1 MTMSTET
8 TQLLAAVDA
17 LLPKIEA
24 ARAELDA
31 PGALPDWLIAGMADA
46 GVLRMSLPR
55 SLGGLEADPFVTLD
69 VLERL
74 SWADGGV
81 GWVAAIAAATA
92 GFVAS
97 RVPHEVAASIW
108 SEPNIVMCGTIGVP
122 AGVATPVDGG
132 YRVSGRWPFGS
143 GSYHSDWLASACN
156 VKAEAASR
164 RRGGCAA
171 GATRCGDA
179 DPRLSAAAQLGR
191 RRAARH
197 RQHRLRDR

>member
-1 MTMSTET
+1 MTKSAET
-8 TQLLAAVDA
+8 TELLAAVDA
-17 LLPKIEA
+17 LLAAIEA

-31 PGALPDWLIAGMADA
+31 PGALPDWLIAGLADA
-46 GVLRMSLPR
+46 GVLRMTLPR

-108 SEPNIVMCGTIGVP
+108 SDPKIVVCGTIGVP

-132 YRVSGRWPFGS
+132 HRVSVQREGGR
-143 GSYHSDWLASACN
+143 
-156 VKAEAASR
+156 SR
-164 RRGGCAA
+164 GRRGGCAA
-171 GATRCGDA
+171 DTARGRDA
-179 DPRLSAAAQLGR
+179 DPRLPAAAQLGC